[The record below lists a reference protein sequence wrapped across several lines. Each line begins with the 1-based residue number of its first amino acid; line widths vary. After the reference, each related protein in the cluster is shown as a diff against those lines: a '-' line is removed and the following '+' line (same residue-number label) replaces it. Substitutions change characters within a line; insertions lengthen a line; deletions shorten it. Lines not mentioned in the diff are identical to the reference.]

1 MSFQSPTI
9 FKSTSLNL
17 ESVRQLEWNRDKRVL
32 SSLKMIDYHARQS
45 PFIFN
50 LDIYIYIYGVATFHN
65 SFCSVLVQ
73 FLAAGRALTRTVRN
87 YFVTIF
93 RGYVNRRVQDLV
105 SIFYRSSI

>member
-1 MSFQSPTI
+1 MVSP
-9 FKSTSLNL
+9 
-17 ESVRQLEWNRDKRVL
+17 
-32 SSLKMIDYHARQS
+32 
-45 PFIFN
+45 PFITLFA
-50 LDIYIYIYGVATFHN
+50 G
-65 SFCSVLVQ
+65 LVQ